1 MMTLVFVCS
10 RECLLRQLVC
20 VEGCLLR
27 QLVCVEGCLLKTAG
41 VCRRVLANFVRLMS
55 LQLTFAFQQPLLF
68 DLTAL

>member
-1 MMTLVFVCS
+1 VLAKTAGVC
-10 RECLLRQLVC
+10 RRVLAKTAGVC
-20 VEGCLLR
+20 RRVLA
-27 QLVCVEGCLLKTAG
+27 KTAG